1 MGQHYAKGG
10 FPQHD
15 LVMALTAQDMQIRG
29 RSNVIGYAYLGGV
42 CSSSTRQVTIVE
54 DNGSYN
60 GVGTAA
66 HEIGHLLG
74 AVHDGDYGDETCRAG
89 DYIMSPWS
97 NGAKQRSDCSVKQI
111 RDFVTS
117 RKARCL
123 HNKPSGA
130 EYPELVGGCV
140 SMPILLCL
148 AFFLIMRSD
157 EQKPRKRN
165 SKKKKNKEENGLD
178 RRSTRVSRPPDRF
191 QSNDYRK

>member
-1 MGQHYAKGG
+1 MVLADVIIGTSVASLPFLHKYGSYSQQFEADDALSSMGQHYAKGG

-15 LVMALTAQDMQIRG
+15 LVMALTAQDMQIEG
-29 RSNVIGYAYLGGV
+29 ESNVIGYAYLGGA
-42 CSSSTRQVTIVE
+42 CTSTDQVTIVE

-60 GVGTAA
+60 GVGTAV

-74 AVHDGDYGDETCRAG
+74 AVHDRDYGHETCRAG
-89 DYIMSPWS
+89 DCIMSPWS

-123 HNKPSGA
+123 NNKPSGA

-140 SMPILLCL
+140 TVV
-148 AFFLIMRSD
+148 
-157 EQKPRKRN
+157 N
-165 SKKKKNKEENGLD
+165 SIVE
-178 RRSTRVSRPPDRF
+178 
-191 QSNDYRK
+191 